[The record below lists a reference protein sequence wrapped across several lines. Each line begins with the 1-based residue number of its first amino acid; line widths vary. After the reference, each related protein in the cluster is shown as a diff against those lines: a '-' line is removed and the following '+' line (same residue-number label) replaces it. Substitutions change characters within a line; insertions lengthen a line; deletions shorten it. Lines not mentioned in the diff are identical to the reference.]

1 MSSFG
6 GNIYTLSLCP
16 AIDTTLYLEEIGLDR
31 ELPVHRE
38 HSEAGGKGANTA
50 AALAVQ
56 GVDCAC
62 ICLMGEEN
70 AGLFLHLLD
79 DAGVRCVPIPL
90 PGRIRENLSLETPQG
105 QYRVM
110 RQGFRADRRALGRL
124 EMVLRERLRPGDT
137 VLVGGKLPEGI
148 AADDLAALCERIHS
162 LGAEV
167 TLDTAAVRLAQV
179 ERIRPL
185 VIKPNRLELGEI
197 TGLAALCERIH
208 SLGAEVTLD
217 TAAVRLAQVER
228 IRPLVI
234 KPNRLE
240 LGEITGL
247 PTGDLSQCVEA
258 ARLLHQHGAQRVLVS
273 LDRDGAFLLDQEGLL
288 LAQAPEVEVP
298 SCWIR
303 RGCCWP
309 RPRRWK
315 SAALW
320 EPVMPCWHGSQRP
333 CLPAV
338 PGKRPCAGLWQPEVL
353 PACTM
358 APMPHPAR
366 RWRRCCRR
374 CAPFRL
380 GTLWAD
386 RAYTVSSGD
395 SPVSLSELERTV
407 QANDRD
413 NKTN

>member
-197 TGLAALCERIH
+197 TGL
-208 SLGAEVTLD
+208 
-217 TAAVRLAQVER
+217 
-228 IRPLVI
+228 
-234 KPNRLE
+234 
-240 LGEITGL
+240 
-247 PTGDLSQCVEA
+247 PTGDLNQCVEA

-288 LAQAPEVEVP
+288 LAQAPEVEVRSP
-298 SCWIR
+298 VGAGDAMLAWFTAALLA
-303 RGCCWP
+303 GCTREEALC
-309 RPRRWK
+309 RAVAAG
-315 SAALW
+315 SAACLHYGTHAPSR
-320 EPVMPCWHGSQRP
+320 EEVEALLSQVR
-333 CLPAV
+333 AV
-338 PGKRPCAGLWQPEVL
+338 PAG
-353 PACTM
+353 
-358 APMPHPAR
+358 HP
-366 RWRRCCRR
+366 
-374 CAPFRL
+374 L
-380 GTLWAD
+380 G
-386 RAYTVSSGD
+386 
-395 SPVSLSELERTV
+395 
-407 QANDRD
+407 
-413 NKTN
+413 